1 MSEKAK
7 IPMWVKGKKPKRNG
21 PWLLAS
27 SVSDNVGLQEGL
39 GLAGASLVAQM
50 VRNLPMIRETQV
62 RSLGQEDPLKK
73 GMTTHSGILA
83 SRIPWTEKPGGYS
96 LRDHRVG
103 HDRATNTHTR
113 GLASLSLQAAWD
125 RPRIA
130 ST

>member
-7 IPMWVKGKKPKRNG
+7 ISMWVKGKKPKRNG

-62 RSLGQEDPLKK
+62 RSLGQGDPLEK
-73 GMTTHSGILA
+73 GMAPIPVFLPGESHGQRSLVGTVCGITK
-83 SRIPWTEKPGGYS
+83 SWT
-96 LRDHRVG
+96 
-103 HDRATNTHTR
+103 
-113 GLASLSLQAAWD
+113 
-125 RPRIA
+125 
-130 ST
+130 